1 MSHRLRRLF
10 ATDGPSGPGATGF
23 LSTWRPLL
31 RFWLFLL
38 AIVAVSGTV
47 LGHLGSPAQRPT
59 REQMPAEPPRSVR
72 QTGDEPLAATPSA
85 APLPGHQGSAGPVPP
100 PDGSTQ
106 DGQAVQALA
115 SSGAMPDSND
125 EASGPTRGRRLVVLH
140 PSSSKSGRA
149 AAQQLAVRVGLANG
163 QTATEVTANTPP
175 RATVRFYSVDDHALA
190 RRLGQELTQLGYA
203 WQIEN
208 LSARPSPSGRQ
219 PVEVWLPNR

>member
-1 MSHRLRRLF
+1 MSHRLWRLF
-10 ATDGPSGPGATGF
+10 ATDRRSGSGATGF

-38 AIVAVSGTV
+38 AIVAVIGTV
-47 LGHLGSPAQRPT
+47 LEHLGPPTQPLT
-59 REQMPAEPPRSVR
+59 REQTPAEPPRSVR
-72 QTGDEPLAATPSA
+72 QTGNEPLAATPSA
-85 APLPGHQGSAGPVPP
+85 TALPQHQGSAGPVPP
-100 PDGSTQ
+100 PDVSAQ

-125 EASGPTRGRRLVVLH
+125 KASGPTRGRRLVVLH

-175 RATVRFYSVDDHALA
+175 RATVRFYSIDDHALA

-208 LSARPSPSGRQ
+208 FSAHPSPSGRQ